1 MAWIDP
7 KRLDADAIGH
17 GFVRRGKQNWV
28 RRTGDFVQLVNLQK
42 SAWSTGANYLN
53 FALWP
58 LAFGEPPS
66 IAASKFHFRMRVDDS
81 ADLFALADR
90 LQSLHELRQAMLS
103 ENVLG
108 LATLPLQRLLDGQ
121 V

>member
-1 MAWIDP
+1 VAWIDP

-28 RRTGDFVQLVNLQK
+28 RRTSDFVQLVNLQK
-42 SAWSTGANYLN
+42 SAWSTDANYLN

-58 LAFGEPPS
+58 LMFGEPPS
-66 IAASKFHFRMRVDDS
+66 VAESKFHFRMRVDDS
-81 ADLFALADR
+81 ADVFVLADR
-90 LQSLHELRQAMLS
+90 LKSLHELRRAMHS

-108 LATLPLQRLLDGQ
+108 LATLPLQSLLDRQ